1 MPTVDATAQLLLF
14 LVYVF
19 LGIMLP
25 AVCHILHSLLRPILR
40 RKHLFSVLF
49 DVLFGA
55 FALYVMWAVNFR
67 LNDGQFRIYIA
78 LGLAIGA
85 LLYATILFSFLDN
98 FTRALYNLFNKG
110 KRAAKRE
117 KNLRQ

>member
-25 AVCHILHSLLRPILR
+25 TVYHILHSLLRPIR
-40 RKHLFSVLF
+40 RKHLLSVIF
-49 DVLFGA
+49 DVIFGV
-55 FALYVMWAVNFR
+55 FALYIMWVVNFR

-85 LLYATILFSFLDN
+85 LAYATILFSFLDN
-98 FTRALYNLFNKG
+98 FGKTLYTLFNKG

-117 KNLRQ
+117 KILRK